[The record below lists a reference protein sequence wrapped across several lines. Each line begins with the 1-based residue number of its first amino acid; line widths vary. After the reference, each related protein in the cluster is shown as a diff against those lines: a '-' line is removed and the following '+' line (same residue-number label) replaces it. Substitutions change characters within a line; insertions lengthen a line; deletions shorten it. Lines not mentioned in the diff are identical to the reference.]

1 MDLAAESL
9 IMTGCIY
16 RPLFWKILHLAGAG
30 DEGPEEPAQAGQQ
43 HDPEENAEASATRRA
58 DHGFRTG
65 EEAARTLSLY

>member
-1 MDLAAESL
+1 
-9 IMTGCIY
+9 
-16 RPLFWKILHLAGAG
+16 LHLAGAG